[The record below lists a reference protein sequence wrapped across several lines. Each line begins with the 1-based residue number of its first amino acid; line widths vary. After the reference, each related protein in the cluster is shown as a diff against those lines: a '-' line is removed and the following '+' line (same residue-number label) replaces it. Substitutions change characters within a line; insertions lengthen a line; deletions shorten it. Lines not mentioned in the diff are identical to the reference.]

1 MTKNLKITG
10 TSVLLI
16 SHSFFWL
23 ATNLIAPF
31 FSIFAIHEL
40 SGVGL
45 AEVGISSLIYYL
57 SFGLLEPVVGYFSDK
72 IEGLKDDLFLV
83 IFGYILRGSV
93 FLLFAGST
101 TVGHLYL
108 LQLLL
113 GLTRAI
119 SGPSEK
125 VLFSLFIK
133 RNKQATLWGIDE
145 SLINLSAAIGAG
157 VGGYLISILG
167 FRVLLV
173 VTGILTIFAGTY
185 NFLLIKYL
193 KNRMRDEVVAG

>member
-1 MTKNLKITG
+1 MAKNLRVSGTG
-10 TSVLLI
+10 VLLM

-31 FSIFAIHEL
+31 FSIFAIEEL

-45 AEVGISSLIYYL
+45 AEIGIASLIYFL
-57 SFGLLEPVVGYFSDK
+57 SFGLFEPIVGYFSDK
-72 IEGLKDDLFLV
+72 IEGMKDDLFLV
-83 IFGYILRGSV
+83 IFGYILRGLI
-93 FLLFAGST
+93 FILFASST

-125 VLFSLFIK
+125 VLFALFIK
-133 RNKQATLWGIDE
+133 KEKQGTLWGIDE

-157 VGGYLISILG
+157 VGGYLIAILG

-173 VTGILTIFAGTY
+173 ITGVLTIFAGIY

-193 KNRMRDEVVAG
+193 KSRMIENSAKV